1 MKLPGNKFRS
11 TSAAIALSS
20 RVTRLQ
26 IIVIIALLIFTSV
39 GVYLFIQDAV
49 ALNRVVQGPLGADRY
64 RILRE
69 VANLQR
75 EVLKTQV
82 LISYLR
88 LEPAGDVNAVAQR
101 YAFAKINYRNLVAK
115 SILPGDAML
124 FAPESLTLLA
134 QIEDQFVQ
142 ADLLINQLQET
153 ETTEQRQATL
163 AELNSLIE
171 QIELYTNELFIEQ
184 EVLEV
189 KLFTAA
195 VDTISNSRRLLTFN
209 SVVLLLMTGLV
220 VYLSRRALQTERR
233 ANERFHLATAAVN
246 SAIYDW
252 DIERDYTLWSDGL
265 YKVFGYDPAQVEATT
280 AWWLERLHPE
290 DCQPVSDQLQAS
302 TAAAQNFMVEY
313 RFRKADGDY
322 LYVSDRGRPVL
333 NEEGR
338 TIRMV
343 GSMEDITERKQAE
356 ETIRKYQDYL
366 ETEVAE
372 RTAELTEA
380 NQQLR
385 REIAERKQAEEAA
398 AHARDQALQASHFK
412 SQLLAKVS
420 HELRTPLGAI
430 LGYTELL
437 QTGLFGAVSDRQS
450 DVMTRVIH
458 STSHLTRLVG
468 ELLDQAQ
475 IENGKVKLD
484 LNAFSLKNMVDQVE
498 AEMSVMAQAKGLA
511 LTINIAPE
519 VPTLLTGDQN
529 RLQQILVNLT
539 SNAIKFT
546 EAGGVHVRIYCPDLE
561 HWAIEVADTG
571 PGIPREAHDYIFEP
585 FRQVDDSMTRSH
597 IGTGLGLSI
606 VKQLTTL
613 MGGQIT
619 LESEIEQG
627 STFTV
632 LLPLLPL
639 QEKIA

>member
-1 MKLPGNKFRS
+1 
-11 TSAAIALSS
+11 
-20 RVTRLQ
+20 
-26 IIVIIALLIFTSV
+26 
-39 GVYLFIQDAV
+39 
-49 ALNRVVQGPLGADRY
+49 
-64 RILRE
+64 
-69 VANLQR
+69 
-75 EVLKTQV
+75 
-82 LISYLR
+82 
-88 LEPAGDVNAVAQR
+88 
-101 YAFAKINYRNLVAK
+101 
-115 SILPGDAML
+115 
-124 FAPESLTLLA
+124 
-134 QIEDQFVQ
+134 
-142 ADLLINQLQET
+142 
-153 ETTEQRQATL
+153 
-163 AELNSLIE
+163 
-171 QIELYTNELFIEQ
+171 
-184 EVLEV
+184 
-189 KLFTAA
+189 
-195 VDTISNSRRLLTFN
+195 
-209 SVVLLLMTGLV
+209 
-220 VYLSRRALQTERR
+220 
-233 ANERFHLATAAVN
+233 
-246 SAIYDW
+246 
-252 DIERDYTLWSDGL
+252 
-265 YKVFGYDPAQVEATT
+265 
-280 AWWLERLHPE
+280 
-290 DCQPVSDQLQAS
+290 
-302 TAAAQNFMVEY
+302 
-313 RFRKADGDY
+313 
-322 LYVSDRGRPVL
+322 
-333 NEEGR
+333 
-338 TIRMV
+338 MV